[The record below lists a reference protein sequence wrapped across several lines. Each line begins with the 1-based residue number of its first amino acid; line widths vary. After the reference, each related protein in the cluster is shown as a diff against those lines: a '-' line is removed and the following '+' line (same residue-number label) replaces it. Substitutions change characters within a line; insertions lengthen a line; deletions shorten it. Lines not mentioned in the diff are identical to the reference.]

1 LLDETITKQKT
12 MKMDCNE

>member
-12 MKMDCNE
+12 MKMDYNE